1 MEQKEIGAKI
11 RYFRINKLNIS
22 QEDFA
27 KKIGLDR
34 TYVCKVESGQ
44 KNLTLDTL
52 NKFCEGLGVTLK
64 ELINF
69 EIPSSEVK

>member
-69 EIPSSEVK
+69 EIPNSEE

>member
-52 NKFCEGLGVTLK
+52 NKFCEGLGITLK